1 MLRIRL
7 WRMGKKHQPSYRI
20 VVMDSRSP
28 RDGGYIEQLGLY
40 NPRTE
45 PATVEIDT
53 EKGFLRVQLTNKEL
67 KKRKK
72 KCNLITLIWGRMYL
86 PL

>member
-28 RDGGYIEQLGLY
+28 RDGGYIEQLGHY
-40 NPRTE
+40 NPRAE
-45 PATVEIDT
+45 PATVEINT
-53 EKGFLRVQLTNKEL
+53 EKVAKWIKNGAQPSEPVSRMLR
-67 KKRKK
+67 
-72 KCNLITLIWGRMYL
+72 NLGVLEKA
-86 PL
+86 

>member
-45 PATVEIDT
+45 PATVELDT
-53 EKGFLRVQLTNKEL
+53 EKATEWIKSGAQPSEPVSRMLR
-67 KKRKK
+67 
-72 KCNLITLIWGRMYL
+72 NLGVLEKA
-86 PL
+86 

>member
-20 VVMDSRSP
+20 VVMDSRVS

-53 EKGFLRVQLTNKEL
+53 EKAAKWIKNGAQPSEPVAKMLQ
-67 KKRKK
+67 
-72 KCNLITLIWGRMYL
+72 NLGVLEKA
-86 PL
+86 

>member
-45 PATVEIDT
+45 PATIELDT
-53 EKGFLRVQLTNKEL
+53 EKATEWIKNGAQPSEPVSRMLR
-67 KKRKK
+67 
-72 KCNLITLIWGRMYL
+72 NLGVLEKA
-86 PL
+86 

>member
-20 VVMDSRSP
+20 VVMDSRSS

-45 PATVEIDT
+45 PATIELNT
-53 EKGFLRVQLTNKEL
+53 EKATEWIKNGAQPSEPVSRMLR
-67 KKRKK
+67 
-72 KCNLITLIWGRMYL
+72 NLGVLEKA
-86 PL
+86 

>member
-53 EKGFLRVQLTNKEL
+53 EKASKWIKNGAQPSEPVSRMLR
-67 KKRKK
+67 
-72 KCNLITLIWGRMYL
+72 NLGI
-86 PL
+86 PEKA

>member
-28 RDGGYIEQLGLY
+28 RDGGYIEQLGMY

-45 PATVEIDT
+45 PATVEINA
-53 EKGFLRVQLTNKEL
+53 EKAAEWIKNGAQPSEPVERMLR
-67 KKRKK
+67 
-72 KCNLITLIWGRMYL
+72 NLGVLEKA
-86 PL
+86 

>member
-28 RDGGYIEQLGLY
+28 RDGGYIEQLGFY

-45 PATVEIDT
+45 PATIEIDT
-53 EKGFLRVQLTNKEL
+53 QKTTEWIKNGAQPSEPVSRMLRNLGVLEKA
-67 KKRKK
+67 
-72 KCNLITLIWGRMYL
+72 
-86 PL
+86 